1 MRRVSLPVTVRGATP
16 VNGFFLLPPL
26 SRPPVTATDAPT
38 GSPPPSLLS
47 SLQQPTVLRPGH
59 AEVAVQRPTMPH
71 AARTSPHQPPRGLRA
86 EATNKNDLEPPAAP
100 SRSRTVGFG
109 ANHACLVCDLHR
121 TTRPFAGMRRK
132 SQVKVRCPVVHKL
145 ATHKITRASSVASTQ
160 SALRRKSS
168 QELQDVK
175 RRENRRYLVV
185 LFRARRSSHTTA
197 RPFRASHA
205 HLTGAQRIATSLI
218 GQERTATRL
227 TPPSS
232 KIQTGTC
239 VSDRDRTHIRIVQKR
254 LRGRGRAKALRCP
267 RGGSSSPCR
276 PRGARARVF
285 EIHIKSC
292 LSQRHHWL
300 S

>member
-1 MRRVSLPVTVRGATP
+1 MRFTPHYPTVRG
-16 VNGFFLLPPL
+16 
-26 SRPPVTATDAPT
+26 DAPQE
-38 GSPPPSLLS
+38 PSKSTLS
-47 SLQQPTVLRPGH
+47 GRTQ
-59 AEVAVQRPTMPH
+59 AV
-71 AARTSPHQPPRGLRA
+71 
-86 EATNKNDLEPPAAP
+86 
-100 SRSRTVGFG
+100 
-109 ANHACLVCDLHR
+109 
-121 TTRPFAGMRRK
+121 
-132 SQVKVRCPVVHKL
+132 
-145 ATHKITRASSVASTQ
+145 ATHNPQNHTHARVIRPA
-160 SALRRKSS
+160 KSS
-168 QELQDVK
+168 RRDVK